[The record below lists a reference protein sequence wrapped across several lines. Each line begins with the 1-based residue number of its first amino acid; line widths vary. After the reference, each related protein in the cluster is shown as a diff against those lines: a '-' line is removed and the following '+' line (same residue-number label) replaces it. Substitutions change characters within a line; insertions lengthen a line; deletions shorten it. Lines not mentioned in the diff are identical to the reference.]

1 MGSIAAVRRRTWPPD
16 PPIALP
22 PARTVQVPDRGE
34 FFLRDSGGEGP
45 AVLLLHGW
53 MATADLNWCGAFD
66 DLARAGYRVI
76 ALDHR
81 GHGRGLRPM
90 TPFRLRDCADDAGAV
105 LAALGIDSAA
115 VVGYSMG
122 GAIAQ
127 LVARHH
133 PQRVSGL
140 VLSGTAQHWQDRETQ
155 RAFKALG
162 LLGFALSVAPR
173 ATYRAGFRRAGIKD
187 SERTA
192 WLLGELMRHSA
203 RDIAEAGRELGR
215 FDSRPWVGD
224 LQPPVAVVLTTRD
237 ELVAPS
243 KQRHLAQA
251 TGAQVFEVALS
262 HMELS
267 WRGPDYNP
275 ALLQALAAVGPQG
288 AQRAA

>member
-1 MGSIAAVRRRTWPPD
+1 MRRRTWPPD
-16 PPIALP
+16 PPVALP

-34 FFLRDSGGEGP
+34 FFLRDTGGEGP

-66 DLARAGYRVI
+66 DLAAAGYRVI

-90 TPFRLRDCADDAGAV
+90 TPFRLRDCADDAAAV
-105 LAALGIDSAA
+105 LQALNIGSAA

-215 FDSRPWVGD
+215 FDSRPWVGE

-251 TGAQVFEVALS
+251 TGAQVLEVALS

-275 ALLQALAAVGPQG
+275 ALLQALSAVGPQG
-288 AQRAA
+288 ARRAA